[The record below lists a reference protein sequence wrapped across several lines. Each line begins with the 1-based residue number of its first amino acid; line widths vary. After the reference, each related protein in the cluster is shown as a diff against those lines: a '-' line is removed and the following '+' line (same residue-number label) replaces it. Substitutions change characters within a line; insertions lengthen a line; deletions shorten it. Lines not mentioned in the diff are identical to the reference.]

1 MKFTKHYDSAAMKT
15 QDTYEKFQ
23 QNKIDDHKASSA
35 RESGVSRGH
44 SNATSMNTTVINKE
58 IAKPQPENED
68 THLNLIVKE
77 DFLTRAEITINND
90 DKFINLV
97 NLKKKTKH
105 I

>member
-1 MKFTKHYDSAAMKT
+1 
-15 QDTYEKFQ
+15 
-23 QNKIDDHKASSA
+23 
-35 RESGVSRGH
+35 
-44 SNATSMNTTVINKE
+44 MNTTVINKE